1 MSSSID
7 TMTIPVEQPPSGGHP
22 RGLYVLFMAEMWERF
37 CYYGMRVLL
46 TLYLIKS
53 LLMGD
58 NTAFAIYGAY
68 TALVYAAPVLG
79 GRIADKILGYRLAV
93 ILGGV
98 LMAIGEFMILGGSES
113 WLYIG
118 MGMIIIGN
126 GYFKANISS
135 IVGKLYADGDNR
147 RDSGFTIF
155 YIGINIGALLA
166 TTVVAEVGNIYGYEY
181 GFALAGLGML
191 AGLVFFIGGQNTFR
205 HVAEAP
211 DPVKL
216 NAPYLGPLSLKWTT
230 ILASLLAVP
239 VLYLL
244 MVNAYVVG
252 YLLGV
257 IALIVIYTLMSRG
270 IKEGKVLRDRMIVF
284 IILMLF
290 NIVFW
295 ACFEQAGTSLTLFA
309 DRNVDRMIGSWEMG
323 AATTQFFNPAFIII
337 MGSVFSM
344 LWVYL
349 NRIGKNPNIPMKFGI
364 GIVLLGLGYLT
375 VKIAPVSPMY
385 LVPLWVLALL
395 YFLHTVGELFISPIG
410 LSMVTKLVP
419 KDMTGTAMGAWFLS
433 FAGANFMAGV
443 LAMATGVGHG
453 GSEPPKFDMEHEKRI
468 VLLTEAQDSV
478 EVKVKEAAAAIA
490 QLNKYYADRADLSE
504 TDLRIPEE
512 LSSLVDALP
521 QTFRR
526 INSELVEV
534 YSDTNAYKFPKHI
547 RFGNITKL
555 HLEQVHALN
564 EGLDGLRNAT
574 MSLVGK
580 TAEEIDHKP
589 VAEAMLGINGT
600 LETISGKVVDELRGK
615 STDEDP
621 FLRGAVQAYK
631 VYGTKTATLA
641 SHMYWLVYSHVYILM
656 GLITV
661 AIGVVLMLVSGPLN
675 RMMHGVR

>member
-7 TMTIPVEQPPSGGHP
+7 TMTLPVEQPPGGKHP
-22 RGLYVLFMAEMWERF
+22 KGLYVLFLAEMWERF

-53 LLMGD
+53 LLLGD

-79 GRIADKILGYRLAV
+79 GRIADKILGYRIAV

-98 LMAIGEFMILGGSES
+98 LMAIGEFMILGGNET

-135 IVGKLYADGDNR
+135 IVGNLYADGDTR

-191 AGLVFFIGGQNTFR
+191 AGLLFFVGGQNTFR

-211 DPVKL
+211 DPAKL

-244 MVNAYVVG
+244 MVNAEVVG
-252 YLLGV
+252 YLLAA
-257 IALIVIYTLMSRG
+257 IAAYVVFSLMARG
-270 IKEGKVLRDRMIVF
+270 IKEGNVLRDRMIVF
-284 IILMLF
+284 IILMVF

-309 DRNVDRMIGSWEMG
+309 DRNVDRVIGGWEMG

-349 NRIGKNPNIPMKFGI
+349 NRVGKNPNIPMKFGI
-364 GIVLLGLGYLT
+364 GIVLLGLGYLV
-375 VKIAPVSPMY
+375 VKIAPVSPIY

-453 GSEPPKFDMEHEKRI
+453 ADDPPKFDQPHPERVE
-468 VLLTEAQDSV
+468 LLAAASTEVDKGS
-478 EVKVKEAAAAIA
+478 KEAAMAVESMGAYFA
-490 QLNKYYADRADLSE
+490 ER
-504 TDLRIPEE
+504 TDIPEE
-512 LSSLVDALP
+512 IQRIPQELNTLLDALP
-521 QTFRR
+521 NTFGTL
-526 INSELVEV
+526 NDELLKVYRDTTANEV
-534 YSDTNAYKFPKHI
+534 PKHI
-547 RFGNITKL
+547 RYDNLTQM

-564 EGLDGLRNAT
+564 QGLQGLAKAAEG
-574 MSLVGK
+574 LVGK
-580 TAEEIDHKP
+580 AAEEMDHKP
-589 VAEAMLGINGT
+589 LAEASLSISGA
-600 LETISGKVVDELRGK
+600 LETITGKVVDELRGK
-615 STDEDP
+615 RDKEDA
-621 FLRGAVQAYK
+621 FLLPAVKAFED
-631 VYGTKTATLA
+631 YGTKTSTMA
-641 SHMYWLVYSHVYILM
+641 SHMYWMVYSHVYILM

-661 AIGVVLMLVSGPLN
+661 GIGLLLMLLSGPLN

>member
-1 MSSSID
+1 
-7 TMTIPVEQPPSGGHP
+7 MTIPVGGPPSGRHP
-22 RGLYVLFMAEMWERF
+22 KGLYVLFLAEMWERF

-79 GRIADKILGYRLAV
+79 GRIADKILGYRIAV

-98 LMAIGEFMILGGSES
+98 LMAIGEFMILGGSEH

-135 IVGKLYADGDNR
+135 IVGNLYADGDTR

-191 AGLVFFIGGQNTFR
+191 AGLLFFIGGQNTFR

-230 ILASLLAVP
+230 ILGSLLAVP

-244 MVNAYVVG
+244 MVNAFVVG
-252 YLLGV
+252 YLLAV
-257 IALIVIYTLMSRG
+257 IAAYVIFNLMSRG
-270 IKEGKVLRDRMIVF
+270 IKEGNVLRDRMIVF
-284 IILMLF
+284 IILMVF

-309 DRNVDRMIGSWEMG
+309 DRNVDRVIFGWEMG

-337 MGSVFSM
+337 MGSVFSL

-349 NRIGKNPNIPMKFGI
+349 NRIGKNPNIPMKFGL
-364 GIVLLGLGYLT
+364 GIVLLGLGYL
-375 VKIAPVSPMY
+375 VVLIAPVSPIY
-385 LVPLWVLALL
+385 LVPLWTLALL

-433 FAGANFMAGV
+433 FAGANFVAAL

-453 GSEPPKFDMEHEKRI
+453 GGDSPELPPGHAARIETINGLQGEIFDKTRKAQAKLAVLETSYAGRTQMEESTR
-468 VLLTEAQDSV
+468 
-478 EVKVKEAAAAIA
+478 
-490 QLNKYYADRADLSE
+490 
-504 TDLRIPEE
+504 RIP
-512 LSSLVDALP
+512 
-521 QTFRR
+521 
-526 INSELVEV
+526 SELEQLVNNMPGQLEV
-534 YSDTNAYKFPKHI
+534 MNGELFGLYNDTASVKLPKHI
-547 RFGNITKL
+547 RFQKITAI
-555 HLEQVHALN
+555 HLEQMYVARD
-564 EGLDGLRNAT
+564 GLD
-574 MSLVGK
+574 SLIGAADRLANTTVDDP
-580 TAEEIDHKP
+580 DHGSL
-589 VAEAMLGINGT
+589 AEAVLNINSA
-600 LETISGKVVDELRGK
+600 LETIKGKVVEELRGGRTE
-615 STDEDP
+615 SDP
-621 FLRGAVQAYK
+621 FLQPALTAFNEFNM
-631 VYGTKTATLA
+631 GTSTLS
-641 SHMYWLVYSHVYILM
+641 SHMYWMVYSRVYTLM

-661 AIGVVLMLVSGPLN
+661 GIGLLLMVVSGPLN